1 MNYEKEQNKN
11 VYQMFTDWT
20 WKMDLKGQ
28 HQKETTE
35 LLIRQK
41 RFVRWLYVVHN
52 NEAVADIIQ
61 QPDAWQTNRHV
72 NKLFEEARRNN
83 IMWQLDN
90 QVDHYEEMHQEEG
103 DDDVTWLRKELHNQE
118 LEKEG
123 WVLQLK
129 ALEINDPPQ
138 PEILTYE

>member
-1 MNYEKEQNKN
+1 
-11 VYQMFTDWT
+11 
-20 WKMDLKGQ
+20 
-28 HQKETTE
+28 
-35 LLIRQK
+35 
-41 RFVRWLYVVHN
+41 
-52 NEAVADIIQ
+52 
-61 QPDAWQTNRHV
+61 
-72 NKLFEEARRNN
+72 
-83 IMWQLDN
+83 MWQLDN